1 MGGTMKTEKN
11 ILIAFILNLT
21 FALIEIAGGI
31 ITGSIAI
38 ASDAIHD
45 LGDSLGIGVSYLL
58 EKRSRRHPDN
68 RYTYGYSRY
77 SVLGG
82 GITLFILAV
91 GSLAVIYRAVVRL
104 INPESIDYSGMIL
117 FAVIGLVVNF
127 VAAIVTSHGET
138 VGQRAVNLHMLEDVL
153 GWAVVLVGAIVM
165 RFTGWYI
172 IDPILSIAV
181 SVFVLIHAVKTLK
194 EIGDIFLMKT
204 PKNVNI
210 ENITA
215 RIKSINGVMDVR
227 HVRVWTMDG
236 ERHCATLHI
245 VVNDFDDTIK
255 ARVREEL
262 QSQGI
267 LHTTIETECATEPHC
282 SHTCPLETPPSR
294 PLHVPHEHYH

>member
-1 MGGTMKTEKN
+1 METKRN
-11 ILIAFILNLT
+11 IFIAFILNLL
-21 FALIEIAGGI
+21 FSILEFFGGI
-31 ITGSIAI
+31 VTGSIAVT
-38 ASDAIHD
+38 SDAVHD
-45 LGDSLGIGVSYLL
+45 FGDAVSVGLAYFL
-58 EKRSRRHPDN
+58 EKTSRKPPN
-68 RYTYGYSRY
+68 AKYPYGYARF

-82 GITLFILAV
+82 LLTTFILWV
-91 GSLAVIYRAVVRL
+91 GSIAVIYKAVTRIIAPTPVNSNGT
-104 INPESIDYSGMIL
+104 IFFAL
-117 FAVIGLVVNF
+117 FGL
-127 VAAIVTSHGET
+127 
-138 VGQRAVNLHMLEDVL
+138 AVNGIATYVTHGGHSVNQKAVHWHMVEDVL
-153 GWAVVLVGAIVM
+153 GWIAVLIGAIVM